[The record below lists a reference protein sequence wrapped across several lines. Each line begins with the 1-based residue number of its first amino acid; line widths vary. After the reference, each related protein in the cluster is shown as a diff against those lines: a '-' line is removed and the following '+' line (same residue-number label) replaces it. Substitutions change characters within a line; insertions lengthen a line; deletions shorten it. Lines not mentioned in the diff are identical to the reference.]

1 MVITKQ
7 PRGRH
12 QQARLDKLKPV
23 LERGSGFPA
32 GALPE
37 LEFLMLQEDGQ
48 APVVGPSSPAP
59 HLRLPALRTIG
70 YRKTGDRLVPIL
82 HTKIVLLG
90 ELWRHDED
98 EFDSADVIGFRPQQ
112 LWLGSA
118 NGTASSRANLEF
130 GVWMADPALLRQA
143 TRSSPGSCATP
154 KTWTPTLTTWNR
166 NSSSRTMTTWPSL
179 RP

>member
-1 MVITKQ
+1 V
-7 PRGRH
+7 
-12 QQARLDKLKPV
+12 
-23 LERGSGFPA
+23 
-32 GALPE
+32 
-37 LEFLMLQEDGQ
+37 
-48 APVVGPSSPAP
+48 PVVGPFSPEP

-90 ELWRHDED
+90 ELWRHDAG

-143 TRSSPGSCATP
+143 IRFLAGLLRHP
-154 KTWTPTLTTWNR
+154 PTLTTWNR